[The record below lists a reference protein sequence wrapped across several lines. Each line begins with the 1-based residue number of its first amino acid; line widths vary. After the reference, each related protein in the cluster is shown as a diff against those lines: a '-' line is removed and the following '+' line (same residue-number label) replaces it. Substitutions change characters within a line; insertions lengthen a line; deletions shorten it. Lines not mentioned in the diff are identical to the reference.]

1 MSARFYVT
9 DRRAFYFSD
18 FRNCVDCSLSKK
30 EFIFKMLMASALAG
44 GQLQEVWFTSHQG
57 LCILHIPWVMQFW
70 TQIDS
75 RSLIFQKGP
84 RL

>member
-1 MSARFYVT
+1 MSTKFEVT
-9 DRRAFYFSD
+9 YRQAFHVSD
-18 FRNCVDCSLSKK
+18 FRNWADCSLSHK
-30 EFIFKMLMASALAG
+30 EFIFKMLMALALAG

-75 RSLIFQKGP
+75 RSLIFQEGP
-84 RL
+84 ML